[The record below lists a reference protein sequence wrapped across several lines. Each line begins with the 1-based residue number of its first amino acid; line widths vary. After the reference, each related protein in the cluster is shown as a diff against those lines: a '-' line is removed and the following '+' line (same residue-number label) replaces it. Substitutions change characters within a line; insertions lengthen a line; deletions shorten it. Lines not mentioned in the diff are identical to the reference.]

1 MASYSRLLLRMLP
14 VRRWPLPGLGPVWIS
29 DPQPACRVLWPSSH
43 SLIDRVVNDMER
55 QMQEMEKM
63 SRSFFQASP
72 LWVWER
78 EDRKEPREESGA
90 QASEKKQLDGKYQFS
105 VDVVGFAPE
114 ELTVKLDG
122 RRVSVMAKRQRE
134 SEREEGGY
142 WQERQE
148 LHRETLLPLDV
159 DLQGVS
165 CSLTPE
171 GQLCIE
177 APRLAASTTEKTI
190 PINVQQETPA
200 TPETPNGKEKKEELG
215 DKPSES

>member
-1 MASYSRLLLRMLP
+1 MASYPRLLLRMLP
-14 VRRWPLPGLGPVWIS
+14 ARRWPLTGLGPVWIS
-29 DPQPACRVLWPSSH
+29 DPQPACRVLWPASH
-43 SLIDRVVNDMER
+43 SLLDRVVNDMER

-72 LWVWER
+72 LWIWEH
-78 EDRKEPREESGA
+78 EGRKEPSKESGA
-90 QASEKKQLDGKYQFS
+90 RACEKGQLDGKYQFS
-105 VDVVGFAPE
+105 VDVAGFAPE

-165 CSLTPE
+165 CSLTAE

-190 PINVQQETPA
+190 PIDVQQGTPT
-200 TPETPNGKEKKEELG
+200 TPEVPNGKEKELG
-215 DKPSES
+215 DKPSEA